1 MFFIQRSQYLP
12 LLHFLLVRIFI
23 MFFSLLVFPICFLSL
38 FFLCVSLIL
47 HPLLGGVLALVFIRL
62 DMGFHS
68 LEYLEHEVWKGK
80 NRIIDFWKFQ
90 TCNICMH
97 VFPVVIIAKTLF
109 KFCVFRD
116 LIKGKSLFLGF
127 DYDLFFQGLH
137 RLGKSD
143 VAVYDGSWTEWG
155 AQSDTPVDIS

>member
-1 MFFIQRSQYLP
+1 
-12 LLHFLLVRIFI
+12 
-23 MFFSLLVFPICFLSL
+23 
-38 FFLCVSLIL
+38 
-47 HPLLGGVLALVFIRL
+47 
-62 DMGFHS
+62 
-68 LEYLEHEVWKGK
+68 
-80 NRIIDFWKFQ
+80 
-90 TCNICMH
+90 MH